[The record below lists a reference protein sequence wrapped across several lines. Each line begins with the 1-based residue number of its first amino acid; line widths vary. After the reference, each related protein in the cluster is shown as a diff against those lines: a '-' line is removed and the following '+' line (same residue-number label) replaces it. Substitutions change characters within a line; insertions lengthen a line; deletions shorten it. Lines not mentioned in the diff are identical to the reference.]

1 MYSLPQL
8 LTRGY
13 ELFVNIPPHADPVA
27 VRLTTTMLADG
38 VSCPAG
44 SSPRI
49 PEKIVLGGRKPVK
62 TAQVIEAAILIA
74 VERLFDAS
82 DCVSFDRNGNQAD
95 MTCRLLE
102 KYDQYMQAGRP
113 KATETGF
120 SGRLQDIKILDLSSS
135 PASGEETN
143 ISSSTGPSPPGMEA
157 LGRSSSSLNENEG
170 MSALQEIQIV
180 SQELRE
186 EQAEQLAERPLEEST
201 GRTGRILMYTQN
213 AAASAVAISR
223 LSMYTMVRK
232 LVAQQPS
239 RGIWLL
245 GACWRNKF
253 ASDLPMPLG
262 DVCFSRS
269 LFYCPFRL
277 EVEHCYHAHSDVML
291 AKLIFH
297 AAGSETFVSLHG

>member
-1 MYSLPQL
+1 MGFTFALYSLPQL

-44 SSPRI
+44 SSSGI
-49 PEKIVLGGRKPVK
+49 PEKIVWGRRRPVK

-82 DCVSFDRNGNQAD
+82 DCVSFERNGDQAD

-113 KATETGF
+113 KATEIGF
-120 SGRLQDIKILDLSSS
+120 SGRLQNIKSLDLSSS
-135 PASGEETN
+135 PASDEETN
-143 ISSSTGPSPPGMEA
+143 SSSTGPSPPEMKAVE
-157 LGRSSSSLNENEG
+157 RPSSSLNENEG
-170 MSALQEIQIV
+170 MSALQELQMV

-186 EQAEQLAERPLEEST
+186 EQPEQLAEIPLEEST

-223 LSMYTMVRK
+223 LSTCTIVRK
-232 LVAQQPS
+232 RGAQQPFHG
-239 RGIWLL
+239 GIWLL
-245 GACWRNKF
+245 GAFW
-253 ASDLPMPLG
+253 
-262 DVCFSRS
+262 
-269 LFYCPFRL
+269 
-277 EVEHCYHAHSDVML
+277 
-291 AKLIFH
+291 
-297 AAGSETFVSLHG
+297 